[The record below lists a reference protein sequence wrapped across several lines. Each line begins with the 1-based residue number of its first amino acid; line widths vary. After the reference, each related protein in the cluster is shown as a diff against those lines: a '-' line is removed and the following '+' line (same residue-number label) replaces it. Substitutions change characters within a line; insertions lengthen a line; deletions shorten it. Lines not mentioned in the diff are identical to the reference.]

1 MKNRNTIFTEIML
14 ALACFGLLLEAQAVL
29 PPPDGGYA
37 GGNTAEGQSALLS
50 LSSGGFNTAVG
61 FFSLRSDSTTGFNT
75 AIGAGTLLANT
86 ADQNTAT
93 GAGALLSNTTA
104 SSNTAYG
111 AFALLSNTTGGTLG
125 NVQGTDVGPNVAV
138 GSQALESNTIA
149 GANTAV
155 GYQALHSFVSGPMG
169 FEQIG
174 TCTAVGFQAL
184 ANANG
189 AGVSNSGFGHRA
201 LFSNTTGQINTAT
214 GFYALVGNLT
224 GDGNTANGFI
234 ALQHN
239 TTGGYNTA
247 VGANALGDNTT
258 GTYNIALG
266 YSAGSGHTTGD
277 NNIYVGGGGA
287 DESDT
292 IRIGGTQTAT
302 YIAGINGATVVVG
315 TPVLIEGG
323 GSKLGTTTSSKRF
336 KQEIKPMANASEAL
350 LALRP
355 VTFRYKKEIDPAGT
369 SQFGLVAEEV
379 EKVNPALI
387 VRDKEGKP
395 YSVRYDQVNAMLLN
409 EFLKEHRRV
418 QHLEATVAKQKTAI
432 LRFNAIVEKQ
442 ATIGAEQQ
450 KEIACLTAAVKK
462 QAAQIQNVTVRIE
475 MSKFA
480 PGRIRRGRPASQAVA
495 SNLSA
500 EQND

>member
-125 NVQGTDVGPNVAV
+125 NVHGTDVGPNVAV

-266 YSAGSGHTTGD
+266 YSAGSGHRTGD

-409 EFLKEHRRV
+409 EFLKEHKRV
-418 QHLEATVAKQKTAI
+418 QQLEASLAEQRKDFSAAIAELKKEIQRTA
-432 LRFNAIVEKQ
+432 LWRSANAEPKSDAARQ
-442 ATIGAEQQ
+442 HATISD
-450 KEIACLTAAVKK
+450 LKK
-462 QAAQIQNVTVRIE
+462 QLDVVLPP
-475 MSKFA
+475 F
-480 PGRIRRGRPASQAVA
+480 RRASFKN
-495 SNLSA
+495 SNR
-500 EQND
+500 E

>member
-1 MKNRNTIFTEIML
+1 MKTVITRSIGRPLLQPRFILFAT
-14 ALACFGLLLEAQAVL
+14 ALLCFALLPIAQAVS
-29 PPPDGGYA
+29 PAPDGGYA
-37 GGNTAEGQSALLS
+37 GGNTAEGQTALLS
-50 LSSGGFNTAVG
+50 L
-61 FFSLRSDSTTGFNT
+61 TTGGFNT
-75 AIGAGTLLANT
+75 AIGFLSLRSNTAGNFNTGVGVGTLLTNT
-86 ADQNTAT
+86 GDQNTAT

-111 AFALLSNTTGGTLG
+111 AFALFSNTTGGTLG

-138 GSQALESNTIA
+138 GSQALQSNTLA

-201 LFSNTTGQINTAT
+201 LFSDTTGTINTAS
-214 GFYALVGNLT
+214 GFYALLRNVT

-247 VGANALGDNTT
+247 LGANALGDNTT
-258 GTYNIALG
+258 GMFNVAVG
-266 YSAGSGHTTGD
+266 YSAGQELMTGN
-277 NNIYVGGGGA
+277 NNIYVGASASAG
-287 DESDT
+287 DTSDT
-292 IRIGGTQTAT
+292 IVIGHGQTTT
-302 YIAGINGATVVVG
+302 YIEGIFGATVGGG
-315 TPVLIEGG
+315 TPVLIDSGH
-323 GSKLGTTTSSKRF
+323 KLGTTTSSKRF
-336 KQEIKPMANASEAL
+336 KQDIKPMDRSSEVL
-350 LALRP
+350 LSLKP
-355 VTFRYKKEIDPAGT
+355 VTFRYKKEIDPSGV

-379 EKVNPALI
+379 EKVNPDLV

-409 EFLKEHRRV
+409 EFLKEHRKGEEQDLAISQLKSTLAR
-418 QHLEATVAKQKTAI
+418 QERRFEAKLAQ
-432 LRFNAIVEKQ
+432 Q
-442 ATIGAEQQ
+442 EQQ
-450 KEIACLTAAVKK
+450 IAALKADLQTLAADMELNK
-462 QAAQIQNVTVRIE
+462 AE
-475 MSKFA
+475 
-480 PGRIRRGRPASQAVA
+480 SQAVA
-495 SNLSA
+495 
-500 EQND
+500 EK

>member
-1 MKNRNTIFTEIML
+1 MKGTIPQIKTSLGLPFVPSAFTLL
-14 ALACFGLLLEAQAVL
+14 ALTLVCSGLVHVAQAVN

-37 GGNTAEGQSALLS
+37 GGNTAEGQSS
-50 LSSGGFNTAVG
+50 HVTSTTAVG
-61 FFSLRSDSTTGFNT
+61 FLSLRSNT
-75 AIGAGTLLANT
+75 AGQLNTALGAGTLLANT

-111 AFALLSNTTGGTLG
+111 AFALFSNTTGGTLG

-138 GSQALESNTIA
+138 GSQALQSNTIA

-201 LFSNTTGQINTAT
+201 LFSDTTGQINTAT

-224 GDGNTANGFI
+224 GDGNTANGFV

-247 VGANALGDNTT
+247 LGANALGDNAT
-258 GTYNIALG
+258 GMFNVAVG
-266 YSAGSGHTTGD
+266 YSAGQGVMTGN
-277 NNIYVGGGGA
+277 NNICIGA
-287 DESDT
+287 SASAGDTSDT
-292 IRIGGTQTAT
+292 IVIGHGQTTAYMEGIFGT
-302 YIAGINGATVVVG
+302 TVGGG
-315 TPVLIEGG
+315 TPVLIDSGH
-323 GSKLGTTTSSKRF
+323 KLGTMTSSKRF
-336 KQEIKPMANASEAL
+336 KEGVKPMDQTSVAL
-350 LALRP
+350 YALEP

-369 SQFGLVAEEV
+369 SQFGLVAEDV
-379 EKVNPALI
+379 EKVNPQLV

-409 EFLKEHRRV
+409 EFLKEHRKNEK
-418 QHLEATVAKQKTAI
+418 QEATISQLQSTLTQQQK
-432 LRFNAIVEKQ
+432 RFESKLAQ
-442 ATIGAEQQ
+442 QEQQ
-450 KEIACLTAAVKK
+450 IAALTADI
-462 QAAQIQNVTVRIE
+462 QRLAADIE
-475 MSKFA
+475 LNKAES
-480 PGRIRRGRPASQAVA
+480 RAVA
-495 SNLSA
+495 NK
-500 EQND
+500 

>member
-1 MKNRNTIFTEIML
+1 MNIPITPSSTVRSAKADDHSIFVIFRWRSASILITCVLTSL
-14 ALACFGLLLEAQAVL
+14 ALASMVDAVG
-29 PPPDGGYA
+29 PVPDGGYS
-37 GGNTAEGQSALLS
+37 GGNTAEGQNALFNLTT
-50 LSSGGFNTAVG
+50 GGFNTAVG
-61 FFSLRSDSTTGFNT
+61 FLSLKSNTEGNFNT

-93 GAGALLSNTTA
+93 GAGALLNNTTA

-138 GSQALESNTIA
+138 GSQALQSNTIA

-189 AGVSNSGFGHRA
+189 AGVSNCGFGYRA
-201 LFSNTTGQINTAT
+201 LFSDTTGTINTAS
-214 GFYALVGNLT
+214 GFYALLRNVT

-247 VGANALGDNTT
+247 IGADALAENTTGNFNIAVGYQAGQGVMTGNNNICIGAGANAGDT
-258 GTYNIALG
+258 
-266 YSAGSGHTTGD
+266 
-277 NNIYVGGGGA
+277 
-287 DESDT
+287 SDT
-292 IRIGGTQTAT
+292 IVIGHGQTTT
-302 YIAGINGATVVVG
+302 YIEGIFGATLGGG
-315 TPVLIEGG
+315 TPVLIDSGH
-323 GSKLGTTTSSKRF
+323 KLGTTTSSKRF
-336 KQEIKPMANASEAL
+336 KQDIKPMDRSSEAL
-350 LALRP
+350 LSLKP
-355 VTFRYKKEIDPAGT
+355 VTFRYKKEIDPSGA

-379 EKVNPALI
+379 EKVNHDLV

-409 EFLKEHRRV
+409 EFLKEHKKV
-418 QHLEATVAKQKTAI
+418 QQFEASLAEQRKTFESTLAQQEQQIAELMATLQRLAANIELNKAESRTVA
-432 LRFNAIVEKQ
+432 EK
-442 ATIGAEQQ
+442 
-450 KEIACLTAAVKK
+450 
-462 QAAQIQNVTVRIE
+462 
-475 MSKFA
+475 
-480 PGRIRRGRPASQAVA
+480 
-495 SNLSA
+495 
-500 EQND
+500 